1 LTLPVFKSP
10 PIYGEGEEKCAALP
24 NNTFY
29 PDFAPMSFSN
39 CPYNKKAWA
48 RIIPFF
54 PKATPSIFFKD
65 ILDFIC

>member
-1 LTLPVFKSP
+1 MRQLVFKSP
-10 PIYGEGEEKCAALP
+10 PYTGRVKKNVLP
-24 NNTFY
+24 FPTILSY

-54 PKATPSIFFKD
+54 PKATPSIFLKD